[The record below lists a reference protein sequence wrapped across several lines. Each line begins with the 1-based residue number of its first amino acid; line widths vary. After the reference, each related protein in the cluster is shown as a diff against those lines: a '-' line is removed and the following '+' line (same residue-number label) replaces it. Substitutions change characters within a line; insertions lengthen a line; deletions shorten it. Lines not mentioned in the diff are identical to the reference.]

1 MEESKTILV
10 MPGKITGD
18 VVESQSSP
26 TCSSWKK
33 PKIDRKPKPAGFSV
47 ALYGKEVLSMKV

>member
-1 MEESKTILV
+1 

-26 TCSSWKK
+26 TRSSWKK
-33 PKIDRKPKPAGFSV
+33 PKIDRKLKPAGYSV
-47 ALYGKEVLSMKV
+47 ALCGKEVLSMKM